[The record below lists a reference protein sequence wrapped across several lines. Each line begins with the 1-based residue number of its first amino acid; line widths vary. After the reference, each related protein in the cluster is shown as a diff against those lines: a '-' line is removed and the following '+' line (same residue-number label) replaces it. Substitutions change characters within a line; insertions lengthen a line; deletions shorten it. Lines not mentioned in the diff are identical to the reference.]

1 MLALLLSPNWRE
13 KKRKKEKKIW
23 NDSIDGS

>member
-1 MLALLLSPNWRE
+1 MEKIYIEINKNFDWLK

-23 NDSIDGS
+23 IVL